1 MIPSSKLLVSALSL
15 AAGGLLLAQEPAPSS
30 STGKVQSP
38 ESVVRM
44 ANEIHKQV
52 VTLSSYGV
60 FDDIRFS
67 IKDYAVT
74 LRGSASRPVLRSSIE
89 NVVKKVEGVESVNNQ
104 IEVLPPGG
112 NDDTI
117 RTRVYFAIYYN
128 PSLSRYNPNRGVPL
142 ENSVSRRAFG
152 LTNDPPIGSHPI
164 HIIVKNGHVTL
175 SGVVDNE
182 GDRTMAGIQANS
194 VPGAFSVTNDLLVTT
209 EAKPKKPKK

>member
-1 MIPSSKLLVSALSL
+1 VIPSNKVLVFVLSI
-15 AAGGLLLAQEPAPSS
+15 AVGGLLLAQEPAPAT

-44 ANEIHKQV
+44 ANEIHKQIV
-52 VTLSSYGV
+52 LLSSYGV

-117 RTRVYFAIYYN
+117 RTRVYFAIYFN
-128 PSLSRYNPNRGVPL
+128 PSLSRYNPNRGGL

-152 LTNDPPIGSHPI
+152 LTNDPPIGFHPI
-164 HIIVKNGHVTL
+164 HIIVKNGQVTL
-175 SGVVDNE
+175 TGVVDNE

-194 VPGAFSVTNDLLVTT
+194 VPGAFSVTNDLLVTS